1 MSHNDVAYGED
12 ADREDPWDIAA
23 QELTPGKSLARIVAN
38 ARFTVATVTVVGAV
52 LTALGLITVQA
63 VVADH
68 IARVFA
74 VFSIG
79 ATLLAVLLAL
89 LYLALRVRKVNPENL
104 VQVESWYR
112 RELRRTWLA
121 VAASWLLIVAVVLA
135 GCAGLRTAL
144 TSQDQRPPQLAL
156 QIAGT
161 GGEHIVTTSATLSN
175 LQGGTVVVLLLTGE
189 ATGGKPV
196 LLMETKTMVSDVGT
210 ATVSPSTAEVTFY
223 AKYVLVLLVDGH
235 QRASLT
241 VP

>member
-89 LYLALRVRKVNPENL
+89 LYLALPGPQGESRKP
-104 VQVESWYR
+104 R
-112 RELRRTWLA
+112 
-121 VAASWLLIVAVVLA
+121 A
-135 GCAGLRTAL
+135 GR
-144 TSQDQRPPQLAL
+144 
-156 QIAGT
+156 
-161 GGEHIVTTSATLSN
+161 
-175 LQGGTVVVLLLTGE
+175 VVVPE
-189 ATGGKPV
+189 RVA
-196 LLMETKTMVSDVGT
+196 SDVARCRSEL
-210 ATVSPSTAEVTFY
+210 ATDCRRCARWLRWPSHRADEPGSASTA
-223 AKYVLVLLVDGH
+223 ARSPDRGH
-235 QRASLT
+235 GRRAHRDDIGDPVEPT
-241 VP
+241 RRHGRRPAPHRRGHRW